1 MTNPSTPPPP
11 RGFPI
16 GKLVLGVV
24 AGFVLA
30 LGFGAGALLAYQGQY
45 AERIYPGVTVAGID
59 VSGLSR
65 DAATARLERVL
76 AGYAAGAAVVDVSGT
91 RLHIPYASLGRRAD
105 VATLV
110 DLAWSVGRS
119 EPDPIGR
126 AATGVRGLFDETQI
140 DPLVVL
146 DPAAVGAATAVA
158 AGEVTETP
166 VSATATITEA
176 SVAITPARAGRG
188 LPREELAQALLERLV
203 DPDAPDTL
211 ELSFDAI
218 PIEPFVTDAE
228 AAAAAVAAEQMAR
241 DVVLTHDKES
251 WTIPAA
257 TVRSWITFSP
267 TAEGDV
273 RPMVA
278 PTAPTAAL
286 AGLAAKIDRA
296 PKDATFLVGRGSA
309 VVGVVAAKNGRAMDV
324 AASAPL
330 VARAVVDRGTASPT
344 ETPAP
349 VAITMAVVPPDLTT
363 EEAKEAAPLMQ
374 RLSSWTT
381 KFHRYEANGFGANI
395 SIPTSDINGYVVQP
409 GAIFD
414 FWAALG
420 PVTYERGYRDGG
432 AILNGRTEPTGALA
446 GGICSCSTTLFNAA
460 ARAGLEILERANHYY
475 YIDRYPMGLDATVWK
490 TGGATRSM
498 RFRNDTEYPLLVRG
512 TTGVDFVRFEIWGP
526 PTGRTV
532 TLSAPTIKNVVPATD
547 SVQETTTI
555 PAGTRKRIEYP
566 VRGMQVWVS
575 RTVRDAAGTVIHS
588 NTWYSNYKRVNG
600 IVLVGVKATTPAPT
614 PTPGPVPTPVPT
626 PDPVPT
632 PEPTPTP

>member
-1 MTNPSTPPPP
+1 MTTTTPAPAT
-11 RGFPI
+11 RGFPV
-16 GKLVLGVV
+16 GRLVLGVV

-45 AERIYPGVTVAGID
+45 AERIYPGVTVDGVD
-59 VSGLSR
+59 VAGLSR
-65 DAATARLERVL
+65 DAATTRLEREL
-76 AGYAAGAAVVDVSGT
+76 AGYSAGTAVLDVDGT
-91 RLHIPYASLGRRAD
+91 RLRIPYASLGRRAD

-126 AATGVRGLFDETQI
+126 AATGVRGLLDGTQI
-140 DPLVVL
+140 EPLVVL
-146 DPAAVGAATAVA
+146 DPAAVDVEVADA
-158 AGEVTETP
+158 AGEITQTP
-166 VSATATITEA
+166 VSATATVTETSIA
-176 SVAITPARAGRG
+176 TTPARAGRG
-188 LPREELAQALLERLV
+188 LPREQVAMALLERLV
-203 DPDAPDTL
+203 DPDAPATL
-211 ELSFDAI
+211 DLSFDALTL
-218 PIEPFVTDAE
+218 EPFVTDA
-228 AAAAAVAAEQMAR
+228 AVATAVAAAERMAQ
-241 DVVLTHDKES
+241 DVVLAHGKES

-273 RPMVA
+273 RPTVA
-278 PTAPTAAL
+278 PTAPTTAL
-286 AGLAAKIDRA
+286 AGLAKKIDRA
-296 PKDATFLVGRGSA
+296 PKDATFLVGRGTA
-309 VVGVVAAKNGRAMDV
+309 VVGVVAAKNGREVDV

-330 VARAVVDRGTASPT
+330 VARAVVDRGTAAPT

-349 VAITMAVVPPDLTT
+349 VALAMAVVPPSLTT
-363 EEAKEAAPLMQ
+363 EEAQAAAPLMQ

-381 KFHRYEANGFGANI
+381 KFHRYEANGFGNNI

-409 GAIFD
+409 GEVFD

-420 PVTYERGYRDGG
+420 PVTYARGYRDGG
-432 AILNGRTEPTGALA
+432 AILNGKTEPTGALA

-475 YIDRYPMGLDATVWK
+475 YIDRYPAGLDATVWK

-498 RFRNDTEYPLLVRG
+498 RFRNDTAYPLLIRG

-532 TLSAPTIKNVVPATD
+532 TFSRPTIKNVVRATD
-547 SVQETTTI
+547 SVQETTSI
-555 PAGTRKRIEYP
+555 PAGTKKRIEYP
-566 VRGMQVWVS
+566 VSGMQVWVT

-600 IVLVGVKATTPAPT
+600 ILLVGVKSTEPAPT
-614 PTPGPVPTPVPT
+614 PTPGPS
-626 PDPVPT
+626 
-632 PEPTPTP
+632 PTPTPPPDLSPTPAP